1 MSLFTIL
8 SVMCAA
14 QIAFGYPQ
22 GAPKSACLDLRPKH
36 GVDPQPNPSHY
47 EFHVNTQDLHPG
59 AKVPI
64 SLLVKSPHPQFK
76 GFIIQ
81 VVMIL

>member
-8 SVMCAA
+8 SVTFVA

-59 AKVPI
+59 AKVPL

-81 VVMIL
+81 VVLIL

>member
-8 SVMCAA
+8 SVTFVA
-14 QIAFGYPQ
+14 QTAFGYPQ

-47 EFHVNTQDLHPG
+47 EFHVNTQDIHPG

-64 SLLVKSPHPQFK
+64 SLLVKSPNPQFK

-81 VVMIL
+81 VVLTL